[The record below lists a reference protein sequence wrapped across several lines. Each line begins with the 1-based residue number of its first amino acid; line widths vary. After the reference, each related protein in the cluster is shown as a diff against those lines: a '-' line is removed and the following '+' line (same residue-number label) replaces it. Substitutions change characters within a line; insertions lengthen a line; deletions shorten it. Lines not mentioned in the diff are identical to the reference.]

1 MDAQRIYSPG
11 FTDAGTAVE
20 VSVAADFDD
29 VLSGLARWFTVTSE
43 VTGWYVS
50 QRCRV
55 PAKQPRI
62 DRILLPT
69 RELRNAHG
77 WSLGPVGVELKRE
90 SEKIG
95 PAVCQCLDYSHA
107 VLPVTGGLTCML
119 EWVFIWPVSS
129 VTGDLASVM
138 VQNRIG
144 WASAYRD
151 RLTLKCG
158 GTNILTADPG
168 EAKFKKPV
176 AGYKQGSR

>member
-11 FTDAGTAVE
+11 FTDSGNAVE
-20 VSVAADFDD
+20 ISVAADFDD
-29 VLSGLARWFTVTSE
+29 VLSGLSKWFTVARE

-77 WSLGPVGVELKRE
+77 WSIGPVGVELKRE
-90 SEKIG
+90 GEKIG

-107 VLPVTGGLTCML
+107 VFPVTGGLTC
-119 EWVFIWPVSS
+119 

-158 GTNILTADPG
+158 GMNILTADPG
-168 EAKFKKPV
+168 EARFKAPS